1 MDESRRTSLSY
12 SLTNI
17 PIPSPNAYRKR
28 LIEKVESVIKRMR
41 WRAFY
46 FLREGE
52 NSGSAEEKFG
62 LKSKKCPPQIEELKP
77 FEDDMIKLIEN
88 IDFRRVSDPFQD
100 NLKKDIRSIKSSND
114 VSVRADKTRNLYKI
128 PKDRYSKL
136 LRENI
141 TKHYKSAP
149 EHLYDDI
156 NDEAQRIASRLKLD
170 DRMEVLAKS
179 DAFLTLKDHKENFAT
194 AWPCRLINP
203 AKPEM
208 GKISKNIL
216 DGIVNTLRE
225 KTRINLWRNTAAVID
240 WFRIIEGKEDL
251 TFLCFD
257 IVDFY
262 PSITEDLLRDA
273 LTFARKYVDISDD
286 DMNIIFHSRKSLLF
300 ENGKAWMKREKDGL
314 FDVTMGSYDGA
325 EVCELVGAYLLNKLA
340 EHLDKSSTGLY
351 RDDGLAALR
360 GCTGHA
366 ADATRKKIIRAVKEL
381 GLRITIEVNLKVVN
395 FLDVTLN
402 LNNGRYHPYRK
413 PNDNPLYINKLS
425 NHPPRILENLPAAI
439 SKRVSDISC
448 DQQAFSDAAPM
459 YEQALV
465 ASGFQGKLRFTQQ
478 SMNTKKRKRQRNVI
492 WFNPPFSKSV
502 STNVARRFLQ
512 LVSKHFPKASKLH
525 KIFNRNTLKV
535 SYSCMPNMASII
547 STNNRMLCREPE
559 PTRPCNCRAKDKCPL
574 DGKCQTD
581 CIVYKAV
588 VTNNTTGASRE
599 YIGLTEPPFKQ
610 RYANHLTSIR
620 HEKYENSTELSK
632 YVWELKRRQE
642 DFSVKWRICNRAR
655 PYNNQSKRCDLC
667 LTEKLRIMTSDKS
680 TNLNKKSELVS
691 KCRHANK
698 FCLSSS
704 SKIT

>member
-1 MDESRRTSLSY
+1 MDEPRRTNLSY
-12 SLTNI
+12 SLKNI

-114 VSVRADKTRNLYKI
+114 VSVRAEKTRNLYKI

-208 GKISKNIL
+208 GKISKIIL
-216 DGIVNTLRE
+216 DGMVNTLRE

-395 FLDVTLN
+395 FLDITLN
-402 LNNGRYHPYRK
+402 LNSGRYYPYRK

-642 DFSVKWRICNRAR
+642 DFSVK
-655 PYNNQSKRCDLC
+655 
-667 LTEKLRIMTSDKS
+667 
-680 TNLNKKSELVS
+680 
-691 KCRHANK
+691 
-698 FCLSSS
+698 
-704 SKIT
+704 